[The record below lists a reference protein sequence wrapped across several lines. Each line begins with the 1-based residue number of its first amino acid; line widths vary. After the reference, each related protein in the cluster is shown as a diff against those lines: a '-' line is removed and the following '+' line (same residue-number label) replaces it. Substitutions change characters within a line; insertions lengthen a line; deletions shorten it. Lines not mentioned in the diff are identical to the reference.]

1 MTSRKSIDVAAN
13 VNVIPLNRG
22 AAHAS
27 TTNSEQFVRQEVT
40 RSVTDIDGIEDRA
53 GLARFLGGHA
63 DRMRFPRQI
72 YPLRVL
78 GLALGLLCVGGTLA
92 TLAAPAW
99 VWGLLLLNT
108 LAWPHAAV
116 LIARISRDPRR
127 AEFRNL
133 AIDSMLGGAWV
144 AAMQV
149 AIVPSAVLVAMLA
162 MDKAAVGGVR
172 LLVRCLG
179 LHVLVFA
186 VVWTAIG
193 MPFQPDSTTLA
204 VLATL
209 PLVVLYPLAIAF
221 ALHGLGQRVRD
232 QNRALHALNRTDQ
245 LTALAN
251 RRHWEHTAD
260 TEYHRC
266 DRSGRPAA
274 LLMIDLD
281 GFKTI
286 NDCFGHAFGD
296 EVLRRVGLAIGG
308 CLREI
313 DTAARFG
320 GDEFAV
326 VLPEAREDAAMAVAA
341 RIRAA
346 VAAQVFERA
355 PLLHCTASIGVAEV
369 ARSDGGLDG
378 WLERADRALYQAKA
392 AGRDCVRS
400 VAP

>member
-13 VNVIPLNRG
+13 VNVIPHNRG
-22 AAHAS
+22 VAHAS
-27 TTNSEQFVRQEVT
+27 TTNSEQFARQEVT
-40 RSVTDIDGIEDRA
+40 RSVTDLAASDDAR
-53 GLARFLGGHA
+53 GLARHFEGHA

-78 GLALGLLCVGGTLA
+78 GLALGMLCVGGTMNA
-92 TLAAPAW
+92 LAAPAW
-99 VWGLLLLNT
+99 VWGLLLLNA

-127 AEFRNL
+127 AEFSNL

-162 MDKAAVGGVR
+162 MDKAAVGGWR

-179 LHVLVFA
+179 LQVLAFA

-193 MPFQPDSTTLA
+193 MPFQPDSGTPA

-209 PLVVLYPLAIAF
+209 PLVVIYPLAIAF

-251 RRHWEHTAD
+251 RRHWEHTAN

-266 DRSGRPAA
+266 ERSGRPAA

-326 VLPEAREDAAMAVAA
+326 VLPEAREDAAMAVAT